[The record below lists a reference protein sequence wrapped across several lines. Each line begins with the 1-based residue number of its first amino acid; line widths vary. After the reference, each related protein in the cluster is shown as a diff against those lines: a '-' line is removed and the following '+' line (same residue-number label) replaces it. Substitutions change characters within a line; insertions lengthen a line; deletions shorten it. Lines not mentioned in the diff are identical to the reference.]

1 MILNVVFEQISTDLQ
16 VEFDEEE
23 DSIDVD
29 FGDRYE
35 LLPEDIPSYEGDH
48 EVIPSFADQMLD
60 VSGLLMREDIKIEQI
75 PVSRVSNNAGG
86 MTVIIGG

>member
-1 MILNVVFEQISTDLQ
+1 MILNVVFEQVTADIQVSFETDKA
-16 VEFDEEE
+16 FRA
-23 DSIDVD
+23 D
-29 FGDRYE
+29 FGEQYE
-35 LLPEDIPSYEGDH
+35 MLPEDIPMYEGDH